1 MEANAPGGL
10 LRWFG
15 DLPDPRPG
23 HNVMHLLLDMLA
35 IAVLGV
41 ICGADGWVEI
51 AEFGRCKEE
60 WLRTFLRLPKGIPSH
75 DTFGRVFARIL
86 PERFEQCFVK
96 WTAHLA
102 KNKSRLVAIDGKT
115 LRRSF
120 DSAAG
125 KEAIHMISAWC
136 QENRLVLG
144 QLATEVKSNE
154 IKAIPKLLKLLDLK
168 GTVVT
173 IDAMGCQKSIAQ
185 AIVKGGGNYVL
196 QVKENQHA
204 LHESLKLLFAEGLR
218 DDCQGVR
225 YATAQDLDKDHGR
238 LETRRCWSS
247 WDIVGLVDPKEW
259 KGLRSVACV
268 QRVRETKTGTSTERH
283 YYISSLGGRDAR
295 QMLGLIRGHWSIEN
309 SLHWTL
315 DVQFR
320 EDDSRIRKGHS
331 AENFSRLR
339 RWALN
344 ALKRDKTHKVGL
356 KTKSKAC
363 SWDHDYLLAI
373 LTG

>member
-15 DLPDPRPG
+15 DLQDPRPG
-23 HNVMHLLLDMLA
+23 HNVMHLLSDMLA
-35 IAVLGV
+35 IAILGV
-41 ICGADGWVEI
+41 ICGAEGWAEI
-51 AEFGRCKEE
+51 ATFARCKEP
-60 WLRTFLRLPKGIPSH
+60 WLRTFLHLPHGIPSH
-75 DTFGRVFARIL
+75 DTFGRVFAAIL
-86 PERFEQCFVK
+86 PEQFEQCFLQ

-102 KNKSRLVAIDGKT
+102 QHKSRLVAIDGKT

-120 DSAAG
+120 DSATG
-125 KEAIHMISAWC
+125 KEAIHMVSAWC
-136 QENRLVLG
+136 QENHLVLG
-144 QLATEVKSNE
+144 QLATEAKSNE

-173 IDAMGCQKSIAQ
+173 IDAMGCQRNIAE
-185 AIVKGGGNYVL
+185 AIVDGGGDYLL

-204 LHESLKLLFAEGLR
+204 LQESLKLLFAEGLR

-225 YATAQDLDKDHGR
+225 YATAQDIDKDHGR
-238 LETRRCWSS
+238 LETRRCWST
-247 WDIVGLVDPKEW
+247 WDIAGLADPKQW

-268 QRVRETKTGTSTERH
+268 ECVRETQAGPSRERH
-283 YYISSLGGRDAR
+283 YYISSLGGRDA
-295 QMLGLIRGHWSIEN
+295 QEMLGLIRGHWSIEN
-309 SLHWTL
+309 SLHWRL
-315 DVQFR
+315 DVQMN
-320 EDDSRIRKGHS
+320 EDACRIRKGHS

-344 ALKRDKTHKVGL
+344 ALKRDKTHKVGI

-363 SWDHDYLLAI
+363 SWDHNYLLAV

>member
-1 MEANAPGGL
+1 
-10 LRWFG
+10 
-15 DLPDPRPG
+15 
-23 HNVMHLLLDMLA
+23 MHRLLDMLA
-35 IAVLGV
+35 IALLGV
-41 ICGADGWVEI
+41 ICGAESWVEI
-51 AEFGRCKEE
+51 AIFGRCKEE
-60 WLRTFLRLPKGIPSH
+60 WLRTFLRLPNGIPSH
-75 DTFGRVFARIL
+75 DTFGRVFARVL
-86 PERFEQCFVK
+86 PEEFERCFRK

-102 KNKSRLVAIDGKT
+102 QRKSRLVAIDGKT

-154 IKAIPKLLKLLDLK
+154 ITAIPKLLKLLDLK
-168 GTVVT
+168 GAVVT
-173 IDAMGCQKSIAQ
+173 LDAMGCQKSIAQ
-185 AIVKGGGNYVL
+185 AIVQGGGDYVL

-225 YATAQDLDKDHGR
+225 YATAQDLEKDHGR

-247 WDIVGLVDPKEW
+247 WDIAGLVDPQEW

-268 QRVRETKTGTSTERH
+268 ECFRQTQTGTSTERH
-283 YYISSLGGRDAR
+283 YYLSSLGGRDAQ

-309 SLHWTL
+309 SLHWKL

-344 ALKRDKTHKVGL
+344 ALQRNTKHKVGL
-356 KTKSKAC
+356 KAKSKAC
-363 SWDHDYLLAI
+363 SWDHDYLLEI